1 MLLIERNLEAVNR
14 VSEILDLSF
23 FDRIIVLEDDGFLPD
38 SVESLMLLAGG
49 NDSSLEKSPLYHNH
63 LLLPDFWEV
72 GIYEGVKGKASF
84 WGKKKAILDFA
95 APIEKRYISHITWL
109 TDDEQPLFWENY
121 SQYGKVF
128 FKTYHPETPH
138 AVRIYYDNQER
149 EFAQTVPGKEGI
161 IVTNKEELDGYYS
174 NRLAFLVAVLQ
185 AQGESRQL
193 ITSDTNL
200 LSDAGTNLAFLNR
213 QEHQKI
219 NDLPE
224 LSNRMVIDV
233 TEYSQRRDNLYQK
246 VMTQAV
252 GPKEKKSLFVLTASD
267 EVEGLPYLIEHL
279 PEYHLVIGART
290 TVSSTLQDFNKYAN
304 VTVFP
309 ELSDTDVKSLLQK
322 SSFYLDIN
330 HYREVDEIVSRAV
343 MAKLCLLSFKT
354 VAHHSEYCHKDTLF
368 EEKDVDA
375 MVEKLKQLDRDE
387 NLREKILDY
396 QMKQLDFQVIDRTAL
411 IGSDW
416 RENDAL

>member
-14 VSEILDLSF
+14 VKETLDLSF

-49 NDSSLEKSPLYHNH
+49 SDSSLEKSPLYHNH
-63 LLLPDFWEV
+63 LSLPDFWEV
-72 GIYEGVKGKASF
+72 GIHEGVRGKASF

-95 APIEKRYISHITWL
+95 NPKEKRYISHITWL
-109 TDDEQPLFWENY
+109 TDDEKPLFWENY

-138 AVRIYYDNQER
+138 AVRIYYDNQEK

-161 IVTNKEELDGYYS
+161 IVSNTEKLDGYYP
-174 NRLAFLVAVLQ
+174 NRLAFLIAVLQ

-193 ITSDTNL
+193 VTSDIDL
-200 LSDAGTNLAFLNR
+200 LSDDDNNLAFLNR
-213 QEHQKI
+213 QEHQQI

-224 LSNRMVIDV
+224 LSNRLVIDV
-233 TEYSQRRDNLYQK
+233 TEHSQRRKSLYQK

-267 EVEGLPYLIEHL
+267 QLEGLSYLVEHL
-279 PEYHLVIGART
+279 PEYHLSIGART
-290 TVSSTLQDFNKYAN
+290 TVSPTLQDLERYAN
-304 VTVFP
+304 VTV
-309 ELSDTDVKSLLQK
+309 LSGLSNTDVKSLLQK

-330 HYREVDEIVSRAV
+330 HHREVDEIVSRAV
-343 MAKLCLLSFKT
+343 MARLCLLSFRPI
-354 VAHHSEYCHKDTLF
+354 AHRFEYYHEETLF
-368 EEKDVDA
+368 EENDVEA
-375 MVEKLKQLDRDE
+375 MVAKVKQLDRDE
-387 NLREKILDY
+387 TLREEVLDY
-396 QMKQLDFQVIDRTAL
+396 QMAQLDFQVVDSAEL
-411 IGSDW
+411 FGSDW
-416 RENDAL
+416 REYDAV